1 MKNPTVNYREII
13 GRQSDEVNNGLNVHD
28 HLKDRTVEELRALQ
42 DADRNPFAVAALNVT
57 GDMNIGT
64 IVRNSCLAAAQA
76 VYIIGR
82 RRYDKRG
89 TVGAQNY
96 IDVHRLDA
104 LEDDRITID
113 PRAFVNIM
121 NENNMRPIFVE
132 QGGLPIGS
140 FSWKEMFSTLSDL
153 NTIPCLVMGNE
164 NAGISEEILATR
176 GLFRGS
182 FVVSLPQKGV
192 LRSLNVGAAS
202 AAVIWNMCLEMGWL

>member
-1 MKNPTVNYREII
+1 MTNSTVNYREII
-13 GRQSDEVNNGLNVHD
+13 GKQSDEINNGLNVHN
-28 HLKDRTVEELRALQ
+28 HLKDRTVEQLRELQ

-64 IVRNSCLAAAQA
+64 IVRNACLAGAQA

-104 LEDDRITID
+104 LEDDKITIS
-113 PRAFVNIM
+113 PEAFVDIM
-121 NENNMRPIFVE
+121 RENNMYPIFVE
-132 QGGLPIGS
+132 QGGEPVGS
-140 FSWKEMFSTLSDL
+140 FSWKEKFSNLET
-153 NTIPCLVMGNE
+153 TPCLVMGNE
-164 NAGISEEILATR
+164 NSGVSDEILATQK
-176 GLFRGS
+176 LFRGS
-182 FVVSLPQKGV
+182 FTVSLPQKGV

-202 AAVIWNMCLEMGWL
+202 AAIIWNMCLEMEWL

>member
-13 GRQSDEVNNGLNVHD
+13 GAQSDEANNGLNVHN
-28 HLKDRTVEELRALQ
+28 HLKDRTVEQLREIQ
-42 DADRNPFAVAALNVT
+42 DAARNPFAVAALNVT

-64 IVRNSCLAAAQA
+64 IVRNACLAGAQA

-104 LEDDRITID
+104 LEDDKITIS
-113 PRAFVNIM
+113 PKAFVEIM
-121 NENNMRPIFVE
+121 RENNMRPIFVE
-132 QGGLPIGS
+132 QGGKSVGS
-140 FSWKEMFSTLSDL
+140 FSWKEMFSTPNDL
-153 NTIPCLVMGNE
+153 DTIPCLVMGNE
-164 NAGISEEILATR
+164 NSGISDEILATQ

-192 LRSLNVGAAS
+192 IRSLNVGAAS
-202 AAVIWNMCLEMGWL
+202 AAIIWNMCLEMEWL